1 VIGSGLIAFYVV
13 PEVQQPVEGCVV
25 YSVYFKNPHNVRAG
39 YTYRGTNAMTRRMLS
54 EAEGYALLKN
64 HGIPVPEF
72 SVVQTRQEVAKAADR
87 IGYPLVMKVIS
98 PQVIHKSDAGGVITG
113 IQSEADAENAFDTIS
128 HNVKAFDPSAVISGF
143 VIEQQK
149 KKGLEII
156 IGGRIDPTFGKVI
169 TVGMGGTLVE
179 LIKDVSIR
187 VLPVSTAD
195 INAMLQELQVYRLI
209 IGFRNEPARDKEDLI
224 ILINAVAQ
232 FFIESP
238 DVVEFDLNPVFLYE
252 KGTCVVD
259 ARFFIT
265 DDVASSEVKQ
275 KYALPAGILNAKS
288 IAVIG
293 ASPDPNKVGYAV
305 LRNLLAFPGKLYPVN
320 PKHQTI
326 LGRTVYPE
334 LAAVPDHIDIAVIVV
349 PARFVPKLVIEAG
362 EKGIPLVIIISSGF
376 RESGKEGRELEDQV
390 LTIARHYT
398 IRIMGPNCL
407 GLMLPHQGINT
418 TFDPISPKPG
428 KIAFISQSGA
438 IISTI
443 VDWSLPEEIGFSAV
457 ISIGNQADIS
467 FEDFLQYAGND
478 PHTRA
483 IILYIEEVREGKRF
497 MEIAREVTQKK
508 PVVAIK
514 SGSSMIGHMT
524 AASHTGSL
532 AGSFEVY
539 MAAFWQSGI
548 IPVRSMREAFQT
560 AELLSSEGYPK
571 GIRAIV
577 ISNAGGF
584 AVLSS
589 DYAEQFGIE
598 LVDFPPS
605 LLVELDT
612 ILPAD
617 WNRRNPV
624 DMVGDASADRFA
636 KTFDVMIRNQDTWD
650 IAFVIAVPSAISDP
664 VRVANELVRFSK
676 NTHKMIVGCMIG
688 GDSMKTPLRILR
700 DSGIPNF
707 PDLEDAFKAV
717 GNICRHI
724 CWEEFHGKRC
734 RP

>member
-1 VIGSGLIAFYVV
+1 M
-13 PEVQQPVEGCVV
+13 
-25 YSVYFKNPHNVRAG
+25 
-39 YTYRGTNAMTRRMLS
+39 GTNTMTHRMLS
-54 EAEGYALLKN
+54 EAEGFALLKN

-72 SVVQTRQEVAKAADR
+72 SEVRTRQEVTKAADQV
-87 IGYPLVMKVIS
+87 GYPLVMKVIS
-98 PQVIHKSDAGGVITG
+98 PQVIHKSDAGGVLTG
-113 IQSEADAENAFDTIS
+113 IRSSADAEKAFDTIS
-128 HNVKAFDPSAVISGF
+128 HNVKTFDPSAIISGF
-143 VIEQQK
+143 IIEQQK
-149 KKGLEII
+149 EKGLEILV
-156 IGGRIDPTFGKVI
+156 GGRTDPTFGKVI

-179 LIKDVSIR
+179 LIRDISIR
-187 VLPVSTAD
+187 VLPVTTQD
-195 INAMLQELQVYRLI
+195 INGMLQELQAYPLI
-209 IGFRNEPARDKEDLI
+209 KGFRNESARDKEGLI
-224 ILINAVAQ
+224 SLIDRVAR
-232 FFIESP
+232 FFINSP
-238 DVVEFDLNPVFLYE
+238 TIVEFDLNPVFLYE
-252 KGTCVVD
+252 KGACVVD
-259 ARFFIT
+259 ARIFLT
-265 DDVASSEVKQ
+265 DTGIEQSARQQPPLSPE
-275 KYALPAGILNAKS
+275 ILNARS
-288 IAVIG
+288 IAIIG
-293 ASPDPNKVGYAV
+293 ATPEPNKVGYAV
-305 LRNLLAFPGKLYPVN
+305 LRNLLAFPGKLYPIN

-334 LAAVPDHIDIAVIVV
+334 LASVPDHIDIAVVVV
-349 PARFVPKLVIEAG
+349 PARFVPKIVQEAG

-376 RESGKEGRELEDQV
+376 RESGKAGSELEHQV
-390 LTIARHYT
+390 LTIARHYN

-418 TFDPISPKPG
+418 TFDPVSPKPG

-457 ISIGNQADIS
+457 ISIGNQADLS
-467 FEDFLQYAGND
+467 FEDFLQYTGRD

-483 IILYIEEVREGKRF
+483 IILYIEEIRDGKRF
-497 MEIAREVTQKK
+497 MEIAHEVTIKK

-514 SGSSMIGHMT
+514 SGSSKIGRMT

-539 MAAFWQSGI
+539 LAAFWESGI

-598 LVDFPPS
+598 LVDFSPVI
-605 LLVELDT
+605 LAELDT
-612 ILPAD
+612 ILPSD

-636 KTFDVMIRNQDTWD
+636 KTFDVMIKNQDAWD

-724 CWEEFHGKRC
+724 CWEEYHGKRC